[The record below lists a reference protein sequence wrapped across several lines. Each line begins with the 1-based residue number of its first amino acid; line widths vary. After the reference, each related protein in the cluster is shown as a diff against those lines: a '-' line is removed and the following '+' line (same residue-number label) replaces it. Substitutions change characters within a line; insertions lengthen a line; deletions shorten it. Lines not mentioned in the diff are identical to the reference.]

1 VPWHLCSR
9 ASGSAAR
16 CRFGNFLFG
25 NLLIERQL
33 LDYDS
38 DLATLNR
45 HRLFKALIRLSRN
58 SKLHPRCLT
67 LEALEP
73 GRQVAGGAFGDV
85 YKASLDGQ
93 LVAVKMMRVF
103 EDSDIDALLKV

>member
-1 VPWHLCSR
+1 
-9 ASGSAAR
+9 
-16 CRFGNFLFG
+16 
-25 NLLIERQL
+25 
-33 LDYDS
+33 
-38 DLATLNR
+38 LNR

-67 LEALEP
+67 LTALEP